1 MVNANDKM
9 DFKATVSLFAERK
22 MILQPERMHI
32 SVPNAREVLDAGL
45 RHFLGNDYKW
55 LSEYDQVADWLT
67 DNRGLGLLC
76 MGNCGRGKTTI
87 CLQVLPC
94 ILLHYFHKIVSIY
107 LAREM
112 NRQYAE
118 VMQHYLFVIDDIGR
132 EEPYQEYGNRFNV
145 LPDLVDDCERRGK
158 LLITTTNCTTA
169 ELAEKY
175 GERTLSR
182 LKATTRLVVFAGE
195 DLRHG

>member
-1 MVNANDKM
+1 MVNTNNKPN
-9 DFKATVSLFAERK
+9 FKAIVSLFAEHNT
-22 MILQPERMHI
+22 ILQPERMHI
-32 SVPNAREVLDAGL
+32 SIPNAHDVLDVGL
-45 RHFLGNDYKW
+45 RHFLGNDYQW
-55 LSEYDQVADWLT
+55 LPEYDQVADWLT
-67 DNRGLGLLC
+67 DNHGLGLLC

-94 ILLHYFHKIVSIY
+94 IIRHYFHRIVSIY

-112 NRQYAE
+112 NRQYTE
-118 VMQHYLFVIDDIGR
+118 VMQHYLFAIDDIGR
-132 EEPYQEYGNRFNV
+132 EEPYLEYGNRYNV
-145 LPDLVDDCERRGK
+145 FPDLVDDCERRGK

-182 LKATTRLVVFAGE
+182 LKAVTRLIVFSGN
-195 DLRHG
+195 DLRHD

>member
-1 MVNANDKM
+1 MVNTNNKPN
-9 DFKATVSLFAERK
+9 FKAIVSLFAEHNT
-22 MILQPERMHI
+22 ILQPERMHI
-32 SVPNAREVLDAGL
+32 SIPNAHDVLDAGL
-45 RHFLGNDYKW
+45 RHFLGNDYQW
-55 LSEYDQVADWLT
+55 LPEYDQVADWLT
-67 DNRGLGLLC
+67 DNHGLGLLC

-94 ILLHYFHKIVSIY
+94 IIRHYFHRIVSIY

-112 NRQYAE
+112 NRQYTE
-118 VMQHYLFVIDDIGR
+118 VMQHYLFAIDDIGR
-132 EEPYQEYGNRFNV
+132 EEPYLEYGNRYNV
-145 LPDLVDDCERRGK
+145 FPDLVDDCERRGK

-182 LKATTRLVVFAGE
+182 LKAVTRLIVFSGN
-195 DLRHG
+195 DLRHD

>member
-9 DFKATVSLFAERK
+9 DFKATVSLFAKRN

-32 SVPNAREVLDAGL
+32 SVPDAREVLDAGL
-45 RHFLGNDYKW
+45 RHFLGNGYKW
-55 LSEYDQVADWLT
+55 LNEYDQVADWLT

-94 ILLHYFHKIVSIY
+94 IIHHYFHKIVSIY

-158 LLITTTNCTTA
+158 LLITTTNCTTT
-169 ELAEKY
+169 ELADKY

-195 DLRHG
+195 DLRHA